1 MKLLTS
7 IALFA
12 MSLCLHGQ
20 DVTYDSLLA
29 RQYQADDY
37 GMRKYVMAML
47 YKGDNRDRSPEEAQ
61 KLQAAHMANI
71 SRMADDG
78 LLVLAGPMLDDGDL
92 RGIYVFA
99 VETVEEAK
107 SLTNS
112 DPAIRAGS
120 LRMELHPWY
129 GSAAVV
135 AINDLHNQV
144 AKIKF

>member
-7 IALFA
+7 IALLA

-20 DVTYDSLLA
+20 DLTYDSLLA
-29 RQYQADDY
+29 IRYQADDY

-99 VETVEEAK
+99 VETVEEAQ

-135 AINDLHNQV
+135 AINDLHHQL